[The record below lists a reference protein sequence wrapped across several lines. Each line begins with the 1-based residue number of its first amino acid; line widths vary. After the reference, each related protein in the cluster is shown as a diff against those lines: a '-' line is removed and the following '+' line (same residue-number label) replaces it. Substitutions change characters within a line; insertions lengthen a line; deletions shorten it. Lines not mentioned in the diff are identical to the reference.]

1 MEFMELIQNVSV
13 LSAVTFALGM
23 ILLIIE
29 VCTPGFGVA
38 GGLGLI
44 CLVVDIFITAKTITQ
59 GLIMTGIVA
68 VIVAILAVISIAL
81 ISKGKL
87 PGNLMLKES
96 TDKESGY
103 TGGSDKSGY
112 LGKKGKTVTELRP
125 AGAAELDGERLDVV
139 SQGGFIEIGT
149 DVEVVEVS
157 GNIIVVKA
165 I

>member
-13 LSAVTFALGM
+13 MSAITFILGV

-29 VCTPGFGVA
+29 MCTPGFGVA
-38 GGLGLI
+38 GGLGLVL
-44 CLVVDIFITAKTITQ
+44 LVVDIFITAKTLAQ

-68 VIVAILAVISIAL
+68 VIVAILAVVSIIM

-87 PGNLMLKES
+87 PGKLMLKDS
-96 TDKESGY
+96 TDKASGY
-103 TGGSDKSGY
+103 TSGSDNSGY
-112 LGKKGKTVTELRP
+112 LGKTGKTVTELRP

-139 SQGGFIEIGT
+139 SQGGFIEAGA
-149 DVEVVEVS
+149 DVEVIEVS
-157 GNIIVVKA
+157 GNRIVVKA

>member
-1 MEFMELIQNVSV
+1 MEILELIQNMSV
-13 LSAVTFALGM
+13 LSMVIFALGI

-29 VCTPGFGVA
+29 MCTPGFGVA

-44 CLVVDIFITAKTITQ
+44 CLVIDIFITAKTFAQ

-68 VIVAILAVISIAL
+68 VIVAILAVVSVVL

-87 PGNLMLKES
+87 PGNLMLKDS

-103 TGGSDKSGY
+103 IGGSDKSGY

-139 SQGGFIEIGT
+139 SQGGFIEVGADI
-149 DVEVVEVS
+149 EVIEVS
-157 GNIIVVKA
+157 GNRIVVKT